1 MGRQK
6 LGSRFGTYM
15 QKNGQVFCKIWNMM
29 KLKSKLTHELGP
41 DWKQK
46 SIKTYGPEQ
55 LGL

>member
-1 MGRQK
+1 MGREK
-6 LGSRFGTYM
+6 LSSRFGTYM
-15 QKNGQVFCKIWNMM
+15 QKDGQVFCKIWNMM